1 MNYIKLKR
9 EENKD
14 DKYRICYGIF
24 EFVKCCKEIFKMF
37 INLFKEDMQ
46 NIGVIVLI

>member
-14 DKYRICYGIF
+14 DK
-24 EFVKCCKEIFKMF
+24 CCKKIFKMF